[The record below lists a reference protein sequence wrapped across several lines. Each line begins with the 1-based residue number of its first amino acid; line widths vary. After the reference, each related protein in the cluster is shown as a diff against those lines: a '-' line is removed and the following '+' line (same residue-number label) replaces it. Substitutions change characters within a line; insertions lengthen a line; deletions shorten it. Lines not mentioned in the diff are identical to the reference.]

1 MTIPRGLNNA
11 TKTGPFLRQHAH
23 VATTLRAATRKTAY
37 KQVIGK
43 PKGKL

>member
-11 TKTGPFLRQHAH
+11 TKTGPFLRHAH
-23 VATTLRAATRKTAY
+23 VATTFRAATRKTAY